1 EHDRHG
7 DGREVETS
15 GNGSLVGGNQAVLG
29 LDVPVNV
36 SGNAVGAVLG
46 SAGAAAEDTGALVHH
61 GDEHGGDGYD
71 EGYDERSA
79 QSSPVGGGLIDQL
92 SEAARPL
99 HLQTGGLDAGPVLHQ
114 SDQRAHQSG
123 SEGDTVES
131 SSNGSILGGNQLVA
145 DANVPVNVAGNAIAA
160 VGGNAGAAAE
170 DAGAIVH
177 EHDTETVETSGNG
190 SIIGGNQAV
199 VDADVPVNVAGNA
212 VGAVLGN
219 AGAAA
224 EESGAAVI
232 EHDRHGDGREVETSG
247 NGSLVGG
254 NQAVLGLDVPV

>member
-1 EHDRHG
+1 DVPVNVAGNAVGAVLGNAGAAAEESGAAVIEHDRHG

-114 SDQRAHQSG
+114 SDERAHQSW

-131 SSNGSILGGNQLVA
+131 SGDRKSTRLNSSHVKISY
-145 DANVPVNVAGNAIAA
+145 A
-160 VGGNAGAAAE
+160 VFCLKKKKKQ
-170 DAGAIVH
+170 
-177 EHDTETVETSGNG
+177 T
-190 SIIGGNQAV
+190 
-199 VDADVPVNVAGNA
+199 
-212 VGAVLGN
+212 
-219 AGAAA
+219 
-224 EESGAAVI
+224 
-232 EHDRHGDGREVETSG
+232 
-247 NGSLVGG
+247 
-254 NQAVLGLDVPV
+254 